1 MRAYTQVMVTTF
13 EIRLPTSLAGFTAD
27 QTFYSTSAGW
37 LKVRSGSDGWRN
49 GDVISVPDHVF
60 DQAHRV
66 DDELAYRI
74 GAGCAIER
82 AGGGPKPGGVVLLL
96 ESPHRDEFDGRGG
109 SAIGPLRNEKA
120 RQYLERYLPSLLKVV
135 EGRLGQSLEGLGVN
149 LVNAVQYQASLQA
162 LMTDYGGGLQATVRT
177 GVWRNIF
184 ASGGDRDMLAR
195 LDRYEPSIVLA
206 APTKAVWNA
215 IKREFNDHARRWPWL
230 RVDSHPSCWAWRVPR
245 IEGTLHPATV
255 GL

>member
-1 MRAYTQVMVTTF
+1 MGAYKQVMVTTF
-13 EIRLPTSLAGFTAD
+13 EIRLPTSLAGFAPD

-37 LKVRSGSDGWRN
+37 LKVRAGSDGWRD

-82 AGGGPKPGGVVLLL
+82 EKGGPESGGVVMLL
-96 ESPHRDEFDGRGG
+96 ESPHRDEYDGCGG
-109 SAIGPLRNEKA
+109 SAIGPLQNVKA
-120 RQYLERYLPSLLKVV
+120 RNSLERYLPGLLKVA
-135 EGRLGQSLEGLGVN
+135 EDRLGRSLEGRGVN

-162 LMTDYGGGLQATVRT
+162 LMNNYGGGIQAAVRT

-195 LDRYEPSIVLA
+195 LDRYEPSLVLA
-206 APTKAVWNA
+206 APTKVVWNA
-215 IKREFNDHARRWPWL
+215 IKREFDDHARRWPWL
-230 RVDSHPSCWAWRVPR
+230 RVDCHPSCWAWRVPS

-255 GL
+255 RS